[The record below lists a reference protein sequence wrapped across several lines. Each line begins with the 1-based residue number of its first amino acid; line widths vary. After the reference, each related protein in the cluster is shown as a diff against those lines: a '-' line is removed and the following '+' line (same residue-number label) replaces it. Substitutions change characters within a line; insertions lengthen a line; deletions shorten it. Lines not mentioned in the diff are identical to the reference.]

1 MRSYF
6 EQISNKRLKINLLVL
21 AHIGLPL
28 YSISDNKIRPHLFFN
43 PPLKKLSTPTTS
55 LNPHLQKLSIPTS
68 ILRIRSLPTIY
79 TNVIASFYYSEQV
92 TTLWQ
97 MFSGHSQK
105 LDYL

>member
-28 YSISDNKIRPHLFFN
+28 YSISDDKILPHLFFN
-43 PPLKKLSTPTTS
+43 PPLKKLSTPTSS

-68 ILRIRSLPTIY
+68 ILRIRSLPTIS
-79 TNVIASFYYSEQV
+79 TNVKASLYYNKQV
-92 TTLWQ
+92 TRSLQ
-97 MFSGHSQK
+97 MFFRKSQ
-105 LDYL
+105 